1 MTKAERQSLAAVPLV
16 VLLAAALAAA
26 GSQGGATVGGIP
38 VFAVAVAVAFILQWL
53 VLVPS
58 YLARTERFFDLTGSL
73 TYITV
78 TIGVLLL
85 AGGWDAR
92 RVLLAVLVLVWA
104 VRLGTFL
111 FGRVNRSGTDDRF
124 DEIKGSF
131 PRFLAVWTIQGLWVS
146 VTAAAAW
153 IAISATRQVDIDVFA
168 VVGFLLWSAGFAVEV
183 IADRQKSRFRAD
195 PAHRGKFIST
205 GLWSRS
211 RHPNYFGEILLWTG
225 VAVIAVPV
233 LQGWQ
238 WVGMISPVFVAVLI
252 TRVSGVPLLEA
263 KADAKWGGQPDYEEY
278 KRTTPVLVPRLR

>member
-16 VLLAAALAAA
+16 VLLGAALAAA
-26 GSQGGATVGGIP
+26 GSQGGASVGGVP
-38 VFAVAVAVAFILQWL
+38 VFGVAVAVAFVIQWL

-73 TYITV
+73 TYIAV
-78 TIGVLLL
+78 TLGVLLL
-85 AGGWDAR
+85 ARSWDAR

-111 FGRVNRSGTDDRF
+111 FGRVSRTGADDRF

-153 IAISATRQVDIDVFA
+153 IAISASRQVDIDVFA
-168 VVGFLLWSAGFAVEV
+168 VAGFLLWAAGFAVEV
-183 IADRQKSRFRAD
+183 IADRQKSRFRTN
-195 PAHRGKFIST
+195 PEHRGRFIST

-238 WVGMISPVFVAVLI
+238 WVGMVSPVFVAVLI
-252 TRVSGVPLLEA
+252 IRVSGIPLLEA

>member
-16 VLLAAALAAA
+16 VLLAAGLAAA
-26 GSQGGATVGGIP
+26 GSQGGATVGGVS
-38 VFAVAVAVAFILQWL
+38 VFAVAVAVAFVIQWL

-58 YLARTERFFDLTGSL
+58 YLARTERFFDLTGSV
-73 TYITV
+73 TYIAV
-78 TIGVLLL
+78 TLGVLLL
-85 AGGWDAR
+85 ARGWDAR

-111 FGRVNRSGTDDRF
+111 FGRVSRSGADDRF

-153 IAISATRQVDIDVFA
+153 IAISASRQVDIDVFA
-168 VVGFLLWSAGFAVEV
+168 VVGFLLWAAGLAVEV

-195 PAHRGKFIST
+195 PAHRGRFIST

-211 RHPNYFGEILLWTG
+211 RHPNYFGEILLWIG
-225 VAVIAVPV
+225 VAVIALPV

-238 WVGMISPVFVAVLI
+238 WVGMVSPVFVAVLI

-278 KRTTPVLVPRLR
+278 KQTTPVLVPRLR

>member
-16 VLLAAALAAA
+16 VLLGAALAAA
-26 GSQGGATVGGIP
+26 GSQGGASVGGVP
-38 VFAVAVAVAFILQWL
+38 VFGVAVAVAFVIQWL

-58 YLARTERFFDLTGSL
+58 YLARTERFFDLTGSV
-73 TYITV
+73 TYIAV
-78 TIGVLLL
+78 TLGVLLL
-85 AGGWDAR
+85 ARGWDAR

-111 FGRVNRSGTDDRF
+111 FGRVSRSGADDRF

-153 IAISATRQVDIDVFA
+153 IAISASRQVDIDVFA
-168 VVGFLLWSAGFAVEV
+168 VVGFLLWAAGFAVEV

-195 PAHRGKFIST
+195 PTHRGRFIST

-238 WVGMISPVFVAVLI
+238 WVGMVSPVFVAVLI
-252 TRVSGVPLLEA
+252 IRVSGIPLLEA

>member
-233 LQGWQ
+233 FQGWQ
-238 WVGMISPVFVAVLI
+238 WVGMVSPVFVAVLI

-278 KRTTPVLVPRLR
+278 KRTTPVLAPRLR

>member
-26 GSQGGATVGGIP
+26 GSQGGATVGGVP
-38 VFAVAVAVAFILQWL
+38 VFAVAVAVAFLIQWL
-53 VLVPS
+53 VFVPS

-111 FGRVNRSGTDDRF
+111 FGRVSRSGADDRF

-153 IAISATRQVDIDVFA
+153 IAIGASQQVAIDVFA
-168 VVGFLLWSAGFAVEV
+168 VVGFLLWAAGFAVEV

-195 PAHRGKFIST
+195 PAHRGRFIST

-211 RHPNYFGEILLWTG
+211 RHPNYFGEILLWIG
-225 VAVIAVPV
+225 VAVIALPV

-238 WVGMISPVFVAVLI
+238 WVGMVSPVFVAVLI

-263 KADAKWGGQPDYEEY
+263 KADAKWGGQPDYQEY